1 MKGIAMGPTDEDN
14 DALNASL
21 EELLAG
27 EPSFKNIEYEPDF
40 DNPDFARWYALDD
53 RADSDLELD

>member
-1 MKGIAMGPTDEDN
+1 MGPQNDDN
-14 DALNASL
+14 DADNASL
-21 EELLAG
+21 DDLLEG
-27 EPSFKNIEYEPDF
+27 EDYGRIDYEPDF

>member
-1 MKGIAMGPTDEDN
+1 MGPTDEDN

-40 DNPDFARWYALDD
+40 DNPDFARWYALGALDD
-53 RADSDLELD
+53 TDLESDQLF